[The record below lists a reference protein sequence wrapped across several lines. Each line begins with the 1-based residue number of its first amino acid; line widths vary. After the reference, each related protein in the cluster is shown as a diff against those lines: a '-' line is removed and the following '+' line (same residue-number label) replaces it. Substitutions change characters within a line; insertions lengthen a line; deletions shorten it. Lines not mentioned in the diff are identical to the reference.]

1 MNNKIIQIIIT
12 TILIL
17 IIILLIYMIII
28 YLIKPYKKLETFEK
42 QSGNFLQLNK
52 HFIKKI
58 SDSTNINYD
67 YIQKYKI
74 NNNYTNF
81 DNYNLISNKD
91 DARNF
96 FQAND
101 AKFYLNIK

>member
-1 MNNKIIQIIIT
+1 
-12 TILIL
+12 
-17 IIILLIYMIII
+17 MIII
-28 YLIKPYKKLETFEK
+28 YLLKPYKKLETFEE

-52 HFIKKI
+52 HFIKKL
-58 SDSTNINYD
+58 SDSTNISHN

-74 NNNYTNF
+74 NNQYNNF
-81 DNYNLISNKD
+81 NNYNLISNKD

-101 AKFYLNIK
+101 HNFYLNIK